1 MRAGRRK
8 ARRETEVRA
17 ALAEFAAAME
27 ARLNAE
33 LERSRRAHLAMLE
46 AIERLRHDTDDREL
60 ALTRALESV
69 TRAIDH
75 VADRM
80 EAERVQQERLVELVA
95 HLADDR
101 PAIESN
107 SERLLGGRITAY
119 RAGSDVVL
127 EPVAI
132 GNTNGHWNGNG
143 HDIRAPL
150 DGDAVSCYLDARW
163 VDGFEVVDVMPD
175 GDVTRYRLRRL
186 SDGSVSHRLFDA
198 DEVRLDEV
206 RIEPGPDPVGAATP
220 LGRRGFWKR
229 S

>member
-8 ARRETEVRA
+8 ARLETEVRA

-27 ARLNAE
+27 VRLNAE
-33 LERSRRAHLAMLE
+33 LERSRRAHVAMLE
-46 AIERLRHDTDDREL
+46 AIERLRYDTDDREL
-60 ALTRALESV
+60 AVTRALESV

-80 EAERVQQERLVELVA
+80 EAERVQQERLVEVVA
-95 HLADDR
+95 HIADGR
-101 PAIESN
+101 PAIEST
-107 SERLLGGRITAY
+107 SERLLGGRVTAY
-119 RAGSDVVL
+119 GAGTDVVR
-127 EPVAI
+127 EPAVI
-132 GNTNGHWNGNG
+132 GNANGHRNGNG
-143 HDIRAPL
+143 HHTRDPL

-206 RIEPGPDPVGAATP
+206 SVEPGPDPVGTATP
-220 LGRRGFWKR
+220 SGRRGFWKR

>member
-8 ARRETEVRA
+8 ARLETEVRA
-17 ALAEFAAAME
+17 ALADFAGAME

-33 LERSRRAHLAMLE
+33 LERSRRAHVAMLE

-60 ALTRALESV
+60 AVTRALESV

-80 EAERVQQERLVELVA
+80 EAERAQQERLVELVA

-101 PAIESN
+101 PAIEST
-107 SERLLGGRITAY
+107 SERLLGGRIAAY
-119 RAGSDVVL
+119 RAGTDVVL
-127 EPVAI
+127 EPAAI
-132 GNTNGHWNGNG
+132 GNTNGHRNGNG
-143 HDIRAPL
+143 HHTRAPL
-150 DGDAVSCYLDARW
+150 DGDAVSCYIDARW
-163 VDGFEVVDVMPD
+163 VDGFEVVDVIPD

-206 RIEPGPDPVGAATP
+206 RIEPEPAASGPGTSP
-220 LGRRGFWKR
+220 GRRGFWKR

>member
-8 ARRETEVRA
+8 ARLETEVRA
-17 ALAEFAAAME
+17 AVADFAAAME
-27 ARLNAE
+27 IRLNAE
-33 LERSRRAHLAMLE
+33 LERNRRAHIAMLE

-60 ALTRALESV
+60 AVARALETM

-95 HLADDR
+95 HLAEIR
-101 PAIESN
+101 PAIEST

-119 RAGSDVVL
+119 SAGADVVL
-127 EPVAI
+127 EPAAI
-132 GNTNGHWNGNG
+132 GNTNGHRNGNG
-143 HDIRAPL
+143 HHTRAPL

-175 GDVTRYRLRRL
+175 GDVTRYQLRRI

-206 RIEPGPDPVGAATP
+206 YVEPGPTPVGTATP
-220 LGRRGFWKR
+220 AGRRGFWKR